1 MYIYI
6 YICIYTNKHSC
17 VDIHIQIY
25 TELFMDLHVYI
36 LMLFAWESTGLF
48 FSAKAEVARHRRRRV
63 QSHAGDSG
71 VKYVPKIINRGT
83 GKIPMNGGFGFKWK
97 LFMFD

>member
-1 MYIYI
+1 
-6 YICIYTNKHSC
+6 
-17 VDIHIQIY
+17 
-25 TELFMDLHVYI
+25 
-36 LMLFAWESTGLF
+36 MLFAWESTGLF

-83 GKIPMNGGFGFKWK
+83 GKIPMNGGFGLTGKYSCLIRGRLVISMATWPHDVRFQ
-97 LFMFD
+97 FSGRV